1 MNTLI
6 DRPRELPLNMLPG
19 FEDNFI
25 DGLLLP

>member
-6 DRPRELPLNMLPG
+6 DLPRELPLNTLPG